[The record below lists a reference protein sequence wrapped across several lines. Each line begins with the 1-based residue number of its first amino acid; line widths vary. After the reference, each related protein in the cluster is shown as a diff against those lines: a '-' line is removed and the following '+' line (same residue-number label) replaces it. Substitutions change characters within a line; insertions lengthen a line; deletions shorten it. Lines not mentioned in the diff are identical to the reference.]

1 MGLRRRGGDIWG
13 AWSGVRGGARKFLE
27 TKAHCGRGVAKAMGV
42 ATIKGLEGRGY
53 TGGTLDVGWRYR
65 AEAPYNL
72 S

>member
-1 MGLRRRGGDIWG
+1 VYGEELENSLR
-13 AWSGVRGGARKFLE
+13 
-27 TKAHCGRGVAKAMGV
+27 KAHCGRGVAKAMGV